1 MIVELQDYASGSKA
15 VRDELGALRSQ
26 ARETSGFSPMSSR
39 RLVSLTGMRL
49 TLTEFVTLDGVYQGP
64 GGPSEDTSGDFRHGG
79 WLVPFFDDALGQ
91 YMNRIFAEVDAF
103 LLGRRTY
110 EIFAASWPKATDPDD
125 PIASRLNTL
134 PKYVASRS
142 LGRADWHNSTILGRD
157 VVAEV
162 GKLKEQPGGELQ
174 IHGSGA
180 LAQALLDAGLIDT
193 IRLIVFPVVLGS
205 GKRLFAEGR
214 TPSSFRLADVTSTP
228 SGVTMQTL
236 ELTGPPEYGEVEVE

>member
-1 MIVELQDYASGSKA
+1 
-15 VRDELGALRSQ
+15 
-26 ARETSGFSPMSSR
+26 MSFR
-39 RLVSLTGMRL
+39 RPASLTGMRL
-49 TLTEFVTLDGVYQGP
+49 TLTQFVTLDGVYQGP
-64 GGPSEDTSGDFRHGG
+64 GGPTEDTSGDFPHGG
-79 WLVPFFDDALGQ
+79 WLVPFFDEALGR
-91 YMNRIFAEVDAF
+91 YMEGIFGEVDAF
-103 LLGRRTY
+103 VLGRRTY

-142 LGRADWHNSTILGRD
+142 LGQAEWQNSTVLGGD
-157 VVAEV
+157 VIAEV
-162 GKLKEQPGGELQ
+162 ARLKEQPGRELQ

-180 LAQALLDAGLIDT
+180 LAQTLFDASLIET
-193 IRLIVFPVVLGS
+193 VRLIVFPVVLGS

-236 ELTGPPEYGEVEVE
+236 ELTGPPEYGEVALE

>member
-1 MIVELQDYASGSKA
+1 
-15 VRDELGALRSQ
+15 
-26 ARETSGFSPMSSR
+26 MSFR
-39 RLVSLTGMRL
+39 RPVSLTGMRL

-64 GGPSEDTSGDFRHGG
+64 GGPTEDTSGDFPHGG
-79 WLVPFFDDALGQ
+79 WLVPFFDDALGR
-91 YMNRIFAEVDAF
+91 YMEAIFGEVDAF
-103 LLGRRTY
+103 VLGRRTY

-142 LGRADWHNSTILGRD
+142 LRQAHWQNSTVLSGD

-162 GKLKEQPGGELQ
+162 AKLKEQRGRELQ

-180 LAQALLDAGLIDT
+180 LAQTLFDARLIDT
-193 IRLIVFPVVLGS
+193 VRLIVFPVVLGS

-214 TPSSFRLADVTSTP
+214 TPSSFRLAELTSTP

-236 ELTGPPEYGEVEVE
+236 ELTGSPEYGEVELE

>member
-1 MIVELQDYASGSKA
+1 MAKLVVGTFVTVDGVMQAPGGPDEDREGGFEYGGWLAPHFD
-15 VRDELGALRSQ
+15 DELGGFMGGLIGRS
-26 ARETSGFSPMSSR
+26 
-39 RLVSLTGMRL
+39 
-49 TLTEFVTLDGVYQGP
+49 
-64 GGPSEDTSGDFRHGG
+64 
-79 WLVPFFDDALGQ
+79 DAL
-91 YMNRIFAEVDAF
+91 
-103 LLGRRTY
+103 LLGRKTY

-180 LAQALLDAGLIDT
+180 LAQTLLDAGLIDT

>member
-1 MIVELQDYASGSKA
+1 
-15 VRDELGALRSQ
+15 
-26 ARETSGFSPMSSR
+26 
-39 RLVSLTGMRL
+39 MRL
-49 TLTEFVTLDGVYQGP
+49 TLTQFVTLDGVYQAP
-64 GGPSEDTSGDFRHGG
+64 GGPNEDTSGDFRHGG

-91 YMNRIFAEVDAF
+91 HMNRIFDEVDAF
-103 LLGRRTY
+103 VLGRKTY
-110 EIFAASWPKATDPDD
+110 EIFAASWPHATDPDD
-125 PIASRLNTL
+125 PVASRLNTL
-134 PKYVASRS
+134 PKYVASRR
-142 LGRADWHNSTILGRD
+142 LARADWQNSTVLAGD

-162 GKLKEQPGGELQ
+162 AKLKEQAGRELQ

-180 LAQALLDAGLIDT
+180 LAQTLFDAGLIDT

-214 TPSSFRLADVTSTP
+214 TPASFRLVDVTSTR

>member
-1 MIVELQDYASGSKA
+1 
-15 VRDELGALRSQ
+15 
-26 ARETSGFSPMSSR
+26 
-39 RLVSLTGMRL
+39 MRL

-64 GGPSEDTSGDFRHGG
+64 GGPTEDRSGDFRHGG
-79 WLVPFFDDALGQ
+79 WLVPFFDEALGE
-91 YMNRIFAEVDAF
+91 YMTRIFGEVDAF
-103 LLGRRTY
+103 VLGRKTY

-125 PIASRLNTL
+125 PVASRLNAL

-142 LGRADWHNSTILGRD
+142 LTRADWQNSTVLGGD

-162 GKLKEQPGGELQ
+162 AKLKERPGRELQ
-174 IHGSGA
+174 MHGSGA
-180 LAQALLDAGLIDT
+180 LAQTLFDAGLLDT
-193 IRLIVFPVVLGS
+193 IRLIVFPVVLGA

-214 TPSSFRLADVTSTP
+214 TPSSFRLADVMSTP

>member
-1 MIVELQDYASGSKA
+1 
-15 VRDELGALRSQ
+15 
-26 ARETSGFSPMSSR
+26 
-39 RLVSLTGMRL
+39 MRL
-49 TLTEFVTLDGVYQGP
+49 TLTQFVTLDGIYQGP
-64 GGPSEDTSGDFRHGG
+64 GGPNEDTSGDFRHGG
-79 WLVPFFDDALGQ
+79 WLVPFFDDHLGQ
-91 YMNRIFAEVDAF
+91 YMNRIFEEVDAF
-103 LLGRRTY
+103 VLGRKTY

-125 PIASRLNTL
+125 AVASRLNTL

-142 LGRADWHNSTILGRD
+142 LARADWQNSTVLGGD

-162 GKLKEQPGGELQ
+162 AKLKEQPGRELQ

-180 LAQALLDAGLIDT
+180 LAQTLFDAGLIDT

-214 TPSSFRLADVTSTP
+214 TPSSFRLAEVTSTP

-236 ELTGPPEYGEVEVE
+236 ELAGPPEYGEIEVE

>member
-1 MIVELQDYASGSKA
+1 DGA
-15 VRDELGALRSQ
+15 LGAYMV
-26 ARETSGFSPMSSR
+26 GI
-39 RLVSLTGMRL
+39 
-49 TLTEFVTLDGVYQGP
+49 
-64 GGPSEDTSGDFRHGG
+64 
-79 WLVPFFDDALGQ
+79 FD
-91 YMNRIFAEVDAF
+91 EVDAF
-103 LLGRRTY
+103 LLGRKTY

-142 LGRADWHNSTILGRD
+142 LASADWHNSTVLGAD
-157 VVAEV
+157 LVAE
-162 GKLKEQPGGELQ
+162 GAKFKEQSGRELQ

-180 LAQALLDAGLIDT
+180 LARTLFDAGLIDT

-236 ELTGPPEYGEVEVE
+236 ELIGTPEYGEV